1 MAYADWG
8 VDFVG
13 LGFIWILGGSG
24 GRSGS
29 PLMMFDQLLQFV
41 QVMWS
46 VADVARLPLFISA
59 APWFSSRSDTHAQQ
73 YGAQA
78 R

>member
-1 MAYADWG
+1 MAYANWG

-13 LGFIWILGGSG
+13 LGFIWMVGGV
-24 GRSGS
+24 
-29 PLMMFDQLLQFV
+29 MMFDQLLQFV
-41 QVMWS
+41 HVMWS
-46 VADVARLPLFISA
+46 VADTARLPLFISA